1 MITASAYLIWVML
14 IDYERDLIRRLSFA
28 HSHTFW
34 WLRAALC
41 GTVRQAVALGGNG
54 SEVVVVELVEPKATG
69 EAGGNVGIALVFKSS
84 VSSPQ

>member
-1 MITASAYLIWVML
+1 
-14 IDYERDLIRRLSFA
+14 
-28 HSHTFW
+28 
-34 WLRAALC
+34 
-41 GTVRQAVALGGNG
+41 VALGGNG